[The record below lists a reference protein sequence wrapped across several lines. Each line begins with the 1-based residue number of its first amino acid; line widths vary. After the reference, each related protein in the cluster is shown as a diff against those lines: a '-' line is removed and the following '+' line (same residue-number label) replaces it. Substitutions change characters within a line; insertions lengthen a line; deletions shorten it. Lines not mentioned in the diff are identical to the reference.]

1 MVLLFMYSD
10 FLLCVKAACLHS
22 RMLLEL
28 IMYNV
33 YKKKKWKYIYTN
45 RKDMLGLY
53 EVIFIE
59 ERREKWLGLNW
70 IVMRKNILLV
80 FCSFS
85 VLHVA
90 SVGGL
95 LTR

>member
-45 RKDMLGLY
+45 
-53 EVIFIE
+53 
-59 ERREKWLGLNW
+59 
-70 IVMRKNILLV
+70 
-80 FCSFS
+80 SFKQ
-85 VLHVA
+85 LI
-90 SVGGL
+90 
-95 LTR
+95 